1 MQKSVHVGDLE
12 ETENTETERVEV
24 ANCSRVVF
32 PWQNL
37 NSKQKNLGLS
47 QKRISTPP
55 PTPLQKCAKL
65 FYTKCAKL
73 IVDIYTYLESA
84 SKAQYF

>member
-37 NSKQKNLGLS
+37 DSKQKNLGLS

-55 PTPLQKCAKL
+55 PLPP
-65 FYTKCAKL
+65 
-73 IVDIYTYLESA
+73 
-84 SKAQYF
+84 SKNVQNYFILSVQN

>member
-47 QKRISTPP
+47 QKRISTPLP
-55 PTPLQKCAKL
+55 P
-65 FYTKCAKL
+65 
-73 IVDIYTYLESA
+73 
-84 SKAQYF
+84 SKNVQNYFILSVQN